1 MKSGHATALALAACL
16 SAALPGAVRNQDL
29 ESRVKLLETDLANV
43 RQQLTAMETAQGES
57 AAQLEAFFVAQ
68 AQAGKAL
75 ASAVTSAEDDG
86 FAKGMNPR
94 AHQAVLDGV
103 RGYVTSLEAAVPNKA
118 REAAG
123 QAAQG
128 GARKKD
134 ERPKK

>member
-94 AHQAVLDGV
+94 AHQAVLD
-103 RGYVTSLEAAVPNKA
+103 YVTSLEAAVPNKA